1 MVDGSGGT
9 EDDGARARAV
19 AEMEQLLEA
28 TTTLRR
34 NLEGHEAVCRTILDG
49 VRDGE
54 QLATVLERAGSR
66 TWRPR
71 LTESLTA
78 YERLRHRARLGLIA
92 LGVEQGM
99 TVTDVQRHWAITK
112 QLANRALRQIGS
124 PGAPGSTRA

>member
-1 MVDGSGGT
+1 MATPKRLTRKEVAHVAGLARLELT
-9 EDDGARARAV
+9 ED
-19 AEMEQLLEA
+19 E
-28 TTTLRR
+28 
-34 NLEGHEAVCRTILDG
+34 LDLYT
-49 VRDGE
+49 E